1 MQLFSEKKLKVAIV
15 GVSGAV
21 GQEFLRVLAE
31 RDFPI
36 DELLL
41 FGSARSTGRT
51 YTFRGNDYVVR
62 ELRHGDDFKGVA
74 IAFVSAGA
82 SVSKE
87 FAPDITKFGTIMIDN
102 SSAFRMDDSVPLVV
116 PEVNAEDAKMCPRGI
131 IANPNCTTIQMVV
144 ALKAIEDLSHIK
156 RVHVSTYQAASGAG
170 ASAMAELEQQ
180 YREVLDGKPVTVEK
194 FAYQLAYNLI
204 PHIDVFTDNGYT
216 KEEMKM
222 YNETRK
228 IMHSDVQVSATC
240 VRVPSLRAH
249 SESIWV
255 ETETPLNLE
264 DVREAFR
271 AADGIVLQDNP
282 AEKEYPMPLFVSG
295 KDAVYV
301 GRIRQDLANPNGL
314 TFWCVGDQIRKGAA
328 LNAVQIAEYL
338 IDNK

>member
-1 MQLFSEKKLKVAIV
+1 
-15 GVSGAV
+15 
-21 GQEFLRVLAE
+21 
-31 RDFPI
+31 
-36 DELLL
+36 
-41 FGSARSTGRT
+41 
-51 YTFRGNDYVVR
+51 
-62 ELRHGDDFKGVA
+62 
-74 IAFVSAGA
+74 
-82 SVSKE
+82 
-87 FAPDITKFGTIMIDN
+87 
-102 SSAFRMDDSVPLVV
+102 
-116 PEVNAEDAKMCPRGI
+116 
-131 IANPNCTTIQMVV
+131 
-144 ALKAIEDLSHIK
+144 
-156 RVHVSTYQAASGAG
+156 
-170 ASAMAELEQQ
+170 
-180 YREVLDGKPVTVEK
+180 
-194 FAYQLAYNLI
+194 
-204 PHIDVFTDNGYT
+204 
-216 KEEMKM
+216 M

-255 ETETPLNLE
+255 ETETPLKID